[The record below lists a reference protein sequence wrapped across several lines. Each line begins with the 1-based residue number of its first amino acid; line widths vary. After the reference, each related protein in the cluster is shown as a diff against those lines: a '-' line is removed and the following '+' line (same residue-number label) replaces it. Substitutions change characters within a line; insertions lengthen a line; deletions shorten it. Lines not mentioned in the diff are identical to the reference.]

1 MKCACQKPPAACAIT
16 PGGSLSH
23 IKKTMHF
30 YPGDFD
36 AFWRRRWHNADSIRS
51 SSMTT
56 FVLICASH
64 VYPPALLYT
73 WSGGLEKFLSSA
85 PGAQRK
91 RA

>member
-36 AFWRRRWHNADSIRS
+36 AFWRRRWQESTARR
-51 SSMTT
+51 
-56 FVLICASH
+56 F
-64 VYPPALLYT
+64 
-73 WSGGLEKFLSSA
+73 
-85 PGAQRK
+85 
-91 RA
+91 